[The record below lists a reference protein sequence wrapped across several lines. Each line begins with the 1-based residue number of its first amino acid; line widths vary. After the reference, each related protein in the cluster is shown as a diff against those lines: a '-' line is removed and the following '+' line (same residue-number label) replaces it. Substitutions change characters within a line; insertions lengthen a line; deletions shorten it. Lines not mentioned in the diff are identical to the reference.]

1 MLGGFERS
9 GILNAAFIR
18 TKQKKK
24 NRRSS
29 DLHFFCASPKAQSGM
44 KEMDALHK
52 ILEGI
57 QELEKLSRDEM
68 TMVIRELEDLIAIAE
83 QGKQFSRS
91 HLLDELRSFSLE
103 KKWEKK

>member
-1 MLGGFERS
+1 
-9 GILNAAFIR
+9 
-18 TKQKKK
+18 
-24 NRRSS
+24 
-29 DLHFFCASPKAQSGM
+29 
-44 KEMDALHK
+44 MDALHK

-91 HLLDELRSFSLE
+91 QILDELRSFSLE